1 MMRLALALCA
11 LVVAAVPATAA
22 LTPRGSAMEPAA
34 GTIATGV
41 SVLVDD
47 GTCPAGQIK
56 QITGGDTKRGV
67 ARVRRCV
74 RR

>member
-1 MMRLALALCA
+1 MRLALALCA
-11 LVVAAVPATAA
+11 LVAALGPAVAAS
-22 LTPRGSAMEPAA
+22 TPRASDLEPAA
-34 GTIATGV
+34 GTIATGI